1 MTIKIDIQKKCQ
13 RFSGVENIEIPSN
26 VFNGDKILIYNQS
39 LRQFSL
45 CTNIDSYVKQSAN
58 ICRRKRQK
66 TTLMKLLTHDNTVFT
81 TYDDIEVVKNLMI
94 LNRYEFIKLN
104 EKDYTYIYHR
114 IHTSSLNK
122 INQKGVYVILNKSRK
137 EIYIGSTN
145 RSFLQR
151 WKDHILK
158 PNVSNTF
165 IKDND
170 SIFYVVYPGKYDKDT
185 LLSLESKLI
194 NHYIKLKRYK
204 VLNKVI
210 NF

>member
-1 MTIKIDIQKKCQ
+1 M
-13 RFSGVENIEIPSN
+13 
-26 VFNGDKILIYNQS
+26 
-39 LRQFSL
+39 
-45 CTNIDSYVKQSAN
+45 
-58 ICRRKRQK
+58 
-66 TTLMKLLTHDNTVFT
+66 
-81 TYDDIEVVKNLMI
+81 
-94 LNRYEFIKLN
+94 
-104 EKDYTYIYHR
+104 
-114 IHTSSLNK
+114 
-122 INQKGVYVILNKSRK
+122 ILNKSRK